1 MPILQVLDE
10 IPDPRGYNVVHDLTD
25 VLFVAFAAMLCGAAN
40 CTEMAM
46 FAEGRLALLRQ
57 FVPLAGGAPSH
68 DTFSRVF
75 RLLDPE
81 AFGAAFHKLMG
92 VFGQEAR
99 YAAQGQLAVDG
110 KSLRRAYEKGCAH
123 MPPLVV
129 TVFECETFMSLAQ
142 TIAGEGG
149 EAEAAI

>member
-1 MPILQVLDE
+1 MTIIEALDE
-10 IPDPRGYNVVHDLTD
+10 ITDPRAYNIRHDLKD
-25 VLFVAFAAMLCGAAN
+25 ILFVALAAMLCGAAN

-57 FVPLAGGAPSH
+57 FVPLEGGAPSH

-81 AFGAAFHKLMG
+81 AFAAAFRKLMAA
-92 VFGQEAR
+92 FGQEAR

-110 KSLRRAYEKGCAH
+110 KSLRRAYEKGRAH

-129 TVFECETFMSLAQ
+129 TVLDCESLMSLTQNLAE
-142 TIAGEGG
+142 TGG
-149 EAEAAI
+149 EA